1 MRIITSI
8 VSFLQRVRGGGT
20 SIRKAKKNGLKVG
33 NNLHC
38 APSVFIDPAHCFLI
52 TIGDDCTLTSKV
64 HILAHDASTKIH
76 LGYTKIG
83 KVTIGNRVFIGV
95 GTIVLPNSTIGDD
108 SIIGVGS
115 IVVGNIPPREVWAG
129 QPARK
134 ICTLDEYIAKHG
146 DKPFFGREYQL
157 NPGLSEEMK
166 QEMRQA
172 VENGIAYIV

>member
-1 MRIITSI
+1 M
-8 VSFLQRVRGGGT
+8 
-20 SIRKAKKNGLKVG
+20 KVG

-157 NPGLSEEMK
+157 NPGLSEEKK